1 VDQTEPDQ
9 AQANAHMFPI
19 ANAKETP
26 YEQPGTS
33 IDSVRR
39 YTEQEIQEISGDLVK
54 NGRQSWS
61 ENPRLYIILRDIG
74 QIKGATQPQLLDNL
88 IRRGLNDFWI
98 PITSESILQDIF
110 KPQVRLRFL
119 QVQDCVCLQ
128 PTSLRLGPLN
138 SHGNF
143 AKKEDVPFQRC
154 RSIGRGR
161 VGHVDEV
168 LSLKDREVYARKSIR
183 KLSYFE
189 DVRRN
194 IERFRCELQVLR
206 RIKHRHCVQ
215 IVSMFDTVRKLPRG
229 QRGD

>member
-1 VDQTEPDQ
+1 
-9 AQANAHMFPI
+9 MFPI
-19 ANAKETP
+19 ANANETP

-33 IDSVRR
+33 IHSVRR
-39 YTEQEIQEISGDLVK
+39 YTEQEIQEISRDLVK

-128 PTSLRLGPLN
+128 PSSLRLGPLN

-143 AKKEDVPFQRC
+143 ATKEDVPFQRC

-161 VGHVDEV
+161 VGYVDEV
-168 LSLKDREVYARKSIR
+168 LSLTDREIYARKSIR
-183 KLSYFE
+183 KLSCFD

-194 IERFRCELQVLR
+194 IERFRCEIQVLR

-215 IVSMFDTVRKLPRG
+215 VVSVIETVRNWKLPCG